1 MIEGLLVVSGGIEI
15 MSGLLFRHAGLQVGF
30 GLFGKKLCSEGW

>member
-1 MIEGLLVVSGGIEI
+1 MIEGLLVVSGRLEI
-15 MSGLLFRHAGLQVGF
+15 RSRLPFRHAGLQVGF